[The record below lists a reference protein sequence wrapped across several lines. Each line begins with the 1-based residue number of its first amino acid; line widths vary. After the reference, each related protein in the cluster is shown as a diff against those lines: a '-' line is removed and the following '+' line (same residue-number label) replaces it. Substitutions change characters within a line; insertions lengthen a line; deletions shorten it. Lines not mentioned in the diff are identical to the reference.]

1 MTKEPPQDWHRPGE
15 NAVTLRLPESYS
27 GILEWAEPRGLS
39 DALEIIYLSIGGFA
53 DPRAIISLRNWV
65 ANEAYQGVWQD
76 WSDHPTAFRLHN
88 FFCNLDR
95 HKGTVTRAE
104 SVYPLQGG
112 AVKTKRHF
120 SKQGCPLLAPIIYL
134 SQHRDSVGSPELTR
148 RYRLLMWV
156 FVQSARRVL
165 ELGGG
170 ADHKITKITHYL
182 TDDSTSKNWA
192 SVDRLLRRVDNSLAP
207 APITYDRF
215 TSHLQWAVELAK
227 PPPGADRSLAS
238 FLHDLSDISQGQW
251 GEDDKRSAIQ
261 WQKAPARY
269 SGFAPIEPEA
279 WVHEELG
286 DWTPLEQS
294 EPGAEDDAVEDD
306 PPEAILLPVDPDKTP
321 LEQTLTSQAV
331 FLHSAEQSHFLPWSW
346 DKLLP
351 PEITQLE
358 GWVEAQID
366 ISVEIS
372 RTGAALVWVAMH
384 AGRSLYHTNRIAI
397 SDKHGE
403 EWTISPDFTRLQRL
417 SPHRHNA
424 WQPKTDAAAGAVK
437 PSTDRLTF
445 TLPDKITAA
454 LSACSSSL
462 QQPPSNLWDLWQS
475 VSPTEKIEVWFDR
488 QAREHFP
495 RVTSGKLEQVAA
507 QRIFNQTGDDHLARL
522 LVAPPRSGLP
532 AACGY
537 SSWDMNAIAAGLPP
551 DLTPLVGAD
560 ASTLF
565 LGSLLAPLE
574 ELLKQDIKEA
584 GRKLSASLGEDLVS
598 FHNRY
603 SVYVVMALYAA
614 TGCRHLRSPF
624 ESIEHFSLEYSY
636 VYINDK
642 NDGGVHAG
650 RLVPLPHTVITILKQ
665 YLGYLALLAGV
676 IEHYDPALA
685 KDIETLPAGGTAIP
699 LFFLL
704 GNDLK
709 WHQMSDAD
717 LPGVPLFEWPLPPNL
732 FRHRYSQQMA
742 ALGVETDVIDGWMG
756 HAERAVATYG
766 DFSPRCW
773 ADDAKLY
780 KATVDACFD
789 GLGFRP
795 LFGVSQLP
803 PYRPPDAA
811 ETNGYTSPI
820 IFGEAER
827 QQERRLH
834 RKRSTQRALIEI
846 DEFLDGKTL
855 ESLTEDE
862 FEALSKRILLRRNGL
877 PYADAANRYRVL
889 ERKVRRLGSQCTRKI
904 RTRYAQFSAEKSL
917 VTAEIVPAHKL
928 WRPLLRWRQKTHKAV
943 NKSQM
948 SRPEALC
955 VGMLLFCLEKRI
967 SYKRL
972 VFDGLQGKHF
982 RLVQHKKRFYFEYSE
997 EWDTSDFSVPTQRHE
1012 VSYKVASLL
1021 AFGQGLKS
1029 SVEPAEKC
1037 CPKRTQGLVTLLF
1050 GEGAAAEDTM
1060 LDGLFERLLP
1070 IIQQINLA
1078 MFPGM
1083 VAAALSERRPTTS
1096 LPWQDVLRI
1105 TDGKPRV
1112 PPGLAADKTT
1122 DAIEG
1127 LRINQ
1132 GIPLNIDQIKLQDE
1146 AKKYTKQL
1154 LHLIK
1159 GYVPSKSLDCAKA
1172 IDKVSNRYAGKTSTA
1187 ILMLGYWLAHR
1198 IRQGIGRGKH
1208 HKPYAQSSVER
1219 YLIELRRSFEGILYD
1234 KDLLQLDGDQ
1244 ITDLYGDMLEACRA
1258 SGKRID
1264 YFSRRLKEFHR
1275 WAESIGCESV
1285 DWGELDTDDNVR
1297 SVSPGC
1303 LGEKDYVT
1311 AQRII
1316 ATQFPKG
1323 SDEALFLGFVLM
1335 LTFRFGL
1342 RFSEATGLRRNDWC
1356 HYQDDLWVLVHNNY
1370 LRKLKRPSSRR
1381 AIPLLFSLT
1390 EQEQRLIDA
1399 VLARQE
1405 ALSPAGENT
1414 PILCDASGGQAI
1426 LSSKAATLSK
1436 TLVQIL
1442 RSATGNPQIRLH
1454 HCRHS
1459 FYNVV
1464 ASILLPIDS
1473 EIAKA
1478 LRKEIDSN
1486 GLKQKVLGNQNG
1498 TSRRTG
1504 MALARLMGHHRPDT
1518 GLLSYNHLL
1527 FEWADTLTPVQS
1539 ERIHVLES
1547 VHNTSS
1553 FEIVATDSPPV
1564 DQNSLDLPPPDL
1576 ARVFRALRLVAC
1588 GKSYESAGK
1597 INLLPTTLIQDIQTT
1612 FTEANAKMRFKVK
1625 GGAAWFLGETSQNAL
1640 LHYVSDTAWLRI
1652 MEHAESFD
1660 LSSMNIG
1667 GLEYPSLVELP
1678 AMTGMNRHILMSH
1691 QRHANLAALVLKLFE
1706 VPSTAFD
1713 VFYAKQDADIAS
1725 IMRSQGWEPL
1735 AVEDKKTS
1743 SGSFQLDILNIVV
1756 EQKDDKRGQRGGII
1770 LERNG
1775 EGLIR
1780 TSFDLAVVVLA
1791 LGVFINMLKDA
1802 SSDSAVKGS
1811 EPTELEQAALV
1822 LMMEVPE
1829 AAERWLNTPIKILD
1843 SMTPKEYAE
1852 QHGDQRVLDLIARL
1866 REGLLS

>member
-1 MTKEPPQDWHRPGE
+1 MTIEPPQNWHRPGE
-15 NAVTLRLPESYS
+15 NVVTLRLPESYS
-27 GILEWAEPRGLS
+27 GLLEWSERRGLS

-65 ANEAYQGVWQD
+65 ANEAYQEVWKD

-88 FFCNLDR
+88 FFCTLDR
-95 HKGTVTRAE
+95 HKGTITRAD
-104 SVYPLQGG
+104 SVYLLQKG
-112 AVKTKRHF
+112 AAKTKGHF
-120 SKQGCPLLAPIIYL
+120 SKEGCSLLAPIIYL
-134 SQHRDSVGSPELTR
+134 SQHRDSVGSPELIR

-170 ADHKITKITHYL
+170 ADHKITKIARYL

-215 TSHLQWAVELAK
+215 TSHLQRAVELAK
-227 PPPGADRSLAS
+227 PPPGTDIS
-238 FLHDLSDISQGQW
+238 FVVFLNHLSDISQGQW
-251 GEDDKRSAIQ
+251 GEGDKRSAIQ
-261 WQKAPARY
+261 WNTAPARY

-294 EPGAEDDAVEDD
+294 EPGAEDDAAQDGS
-306 PPEAILLPVDPDKTP
+306 PEAIFLPVDPGQTP

-346 DKLLP
+346 NKLLP
-351 PEITQLE
+351 PEVAQLE
-358 GWVEAQID
+358 DWVAAEID
-366 ISVEIS
+366 SSAGIS

-397 SDKHGE
+397 SENHGE
-403 EWTISPDFTRLQRL
+403 EWAISPDFTRLLRL
-417 SPHRHNA
+417 SPRRHNA

-454 LSACSSSL
+454 LSACSSGL
-462 QQPPSNLWDLWQS
+462 QQPPSTLWDLWQS

-537 SSWDMNAIAAGLPP
+537 SSWDMTAIAAGLPP
-551 DLTPLVGAD
+551 DLTPLVGAE

-584 GRKLSASLGEDLVS
+584 GRKLSASLDDDLVS

-603 SVYVVMALYAA
+603 SAYVVMALYAA

-650 RLVPLPHTVITILKQ
+650 RLVPLPHTVITVLKQ
-665 YLGYLALLAGV
+665 YLGYLALLAGA
-676 IEHYDPALA
+676 IEPYDPALA
-685 KDIETLPAGGTAIP
+685 KDIKSAPVGGTAIP

-704 GNDLK
+704 DNNLK
-709 WHQMSDAD
+709 WHQMSDPD
-717 LPGVPLFEWPLPPNL
+717 VPGVPLFEWPLPPNL

-780 KATVDACFD
+780 QATVDACFD
-789 GLGFRP
+789 GLGFQP

-803 PYRPPDAA
+803 PYRPPDAV
-811 ETNGYTSPI
+811 ETNGYTSPK

-846 DEFLDGKTL
+846 DEFLDGKDL

-889 ERKVRRLGSQCTRKI
+889 ERKVRRLGTQCTRKI

-917 VTAEIVPAHKL
+917 VNAEIVPAHKL
-928 WRPLLRWRQKTHKAV
+928 WRPLLRWRQETHKAA

-1012 VSYKVASLL
+1012 ISYKVASLL
-1021 AFGQGLKS
+1021 AFGQGLRS
-1029 SVEPAEKC
+1029 SVDPAEKC
-1037 CPKRTQGLVTLLF
+1037 CPKRTQGIVTLLL
-1050 GEGAAAEDTM
+1050 GEGVAAQGTTLEVM
-1060 LDGLFERLLP
+1060 FERLLS

-1078 MFPGM
+1078 LLPGM

-1105 TDGKPRV
+1105 ADDKPGV

-1132 GIPLNIDQIKLQDE
+1132 GVPLNIDQIKLQDE
-1146 AKKYTKQL
+1146 AKKYTKDL
-1154 LHLIK
+1154 LHLVK

-1172 IDKVSNRYAGKTSTA
+1172 IDKVSNRYTGKTSTA

-1198 IRQGIGRGKH
+1198 IRQGIGRGKY

-1219 YLIELRRSFEGILYD
+1219 YLVELRRSFEGILYD

-1244 ITDLYGDMLEACRA
+1244 ITDLYSDMLEACRA

-1264 YFSRRLKEFHR
+1264 YFSQRLKEFHR
-1275 WAESIGCESV
+1275 WAESIGCESI
-1285 DWGELDTDDNVR
+1285 DWSELDTDDNVR

-1303 LGEKDYVT
+1303 LCVKDYLT
-1311 AQRII
+1311 AQSII
-1316 ATQFPKG
+1316 TNQCPQG

-1342 RFSEATGLRRNDWC
+1342 RFSEATGLRRNDW
-1356 HYQDDLWVLVHNNY
+1356 L
-1370 LRKLKRPSSRR
+1370 
-1381 AIPLLFSLT
+1381 
-1390 EQEQRLIDA
+1390 
-1399 VLARQE
+1399 
-1405 ALSPAGENT
+1405 
-1414 PILCDASGGQAI
+1414 
-1426 LSSKAATLSK
+1426 
-1436 TLVQIL
+1436 
-1442 RSATGNPQIRLH
+1442 
-1454 HCRHS
+1454 
-1459 FYNVV
+1459 
-1464 ASILLPIDS
+1464 
-1473 EIAKA
+1473 
-1478 LRKEIDSN
+1478 
-1486 GLKQKVLGNQNG
+1486 
-1498 TSRRTG
+1498 
-1504 MALARLMGHHRPDT
+1504 
-1518 GLLSYNHLL
+1518 
-1527 FEWADTLTPVQS
+1527 
-1539 ERIHVLES
+1539 
-1547 VHNTSS
+1547 
-1553 FEIVATDSPPV
+1553 
-1564 DQNSLDLPPPDL
+1564 
-1576 ARVFRALRLVAC
+1576 
-1588 GKSYESAGK
+1588 
-1597 INLLPTTLIQDIQTT
+1597 
-1612 FTEANAKMRFKVK
+1612 
-1625 GGAAWFLGETSQNAL
+1625 
-1640 LHYVSDTAWLRI
+1640 
-1652 MEHAESFD
+1652 
-1660 LSSMNIG
+1660 
-1667 GLEYPSLVELP
+1667 
-1678 AMTGMNRHILMSH
+1678 
-1691 QRHANLAALVLKLFE
+1691 
-1706 VPSTAFD
+1706 
-1713 VFYAKQDADIAS
+1713 
-1725 IMRSQGWEPL
+1725 
-1735 AVEDKKTS
+1735 
-1743 SGSFQLDILNIVV
+1743 
-1756 EQKDDKRGQRGGII
+1756 
-1770 LERNG
+1770 
-1775 EGLIR
+1775 
-1780 TSFDLAVVVLA
+1780 
-1791 LGVFINMLKDA
+1791 
-1802 SSDSAVKGS
+1802 
-1811 EPTELEQAALV
+1811 
-1822 LMMEVPE
+1822 
-1829 AAERWLNTPIKILD
+1829 
-1843 SMTPKEYAE
+1843 
-1852 QHGDQRVLDLIARL
+1852 
-1866 REGLLS
+1866 